1 MPTKEPEIGNMLHLS
16 VVTTGD
22 KLLDAIRYYTGNWS
36 SFGDVKAEAGDL
48 GVVTDIA
55 LQGLGNLMHLFA
67 VSRTAHP
74 TAHLFHSSRRPDG
87 TWARF
92 ENVADKAGFVDDII
106 KVRTGSSGGALD
118 GILHICAQNSL
129 GELYHATL
137 SVDGVTWT
145 NFVSLD
151 DPGRAGKLDN
161 KYRFACAGAFDQE
174 FHVCVVKNTG
184 KLYHARRFD
193 TGLWVRYLDVET
205 FAGSHGPIVE
215 VACATYDVDL
225 YIFTVTND
233 GKLWYTISNN
243 PSSYR
248 LFQDYGRLVGSP
260 GKIIDLAV
268 GSSDEKLQ
276 VVVKTDDG
284 RLWHSLYNPSTGKFT
299 RFADVLAQTGDPG
312 AFITTIAAGGLYR

>member
-48 GVVTDIA
+48 GVVTDVA
-55 LQGLGNLMHLFA
+55 LQGLGNLMHLVA
-67 VSRTAHP
+67 LRSGHPASR
-74 TAHLFHSSRRPDG
+74 LFHSSRRPDG

-92 ENVADKAGFVDDII
+92 ENVADKAGFVDGLNGVKI
-106 KVRTGSSGGALD
+106 GSSGGATD
-118 GILHICAQNSL
+118 GILHICIRTSL
-129 GELYHATL
+129 DELYHATL
-137 SVDGVTWT
+137 SVDGITWT

-161 KYRFACAGAFDQE
+161 KYRFACAGAFDHE

-193 TGLWVRYLDVET
+193 TGLWARYIDVES
-205 FAGSHGPIVE
+205 FAGSHGFIVE

-225 YIFTVTND
+225 YIFIVTND
-233 GKLWYTISNN
+233 GKLWYVTSNN
-243 PSSYR
+243 PASYSGYN
-248 LFQDYGRLVGSP
+248 DVGRKAGSP
-260 GKIIDLAV
+260 GKIVDLAV
-268 GSSDEKLQ
+268 ASSDEKIQ
-276 VVVKTDDG
+276 IVVKTDDG
-284 RLWHSLYNPSTGKFT
+284 RLWHSLYDPSTGKFT